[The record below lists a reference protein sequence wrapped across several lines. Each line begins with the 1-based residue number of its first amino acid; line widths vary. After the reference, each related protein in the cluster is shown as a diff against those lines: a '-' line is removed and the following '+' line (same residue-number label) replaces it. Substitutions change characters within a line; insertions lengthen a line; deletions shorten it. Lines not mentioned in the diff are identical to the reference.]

1 MTICQS
7 KRSMLAA
14 ITGLVLV
21 AGTVTTAC
29 AEEVVPWQRLD
40 TAAIQTVLA
49 GNIIDYANARQ
60 EFSASG
66 RSYYAETGGETE
78 FGQWEARANRYC
90 SLWPPSTAWS
100 CYKLEQD
107 AGDPLHL
114 RFVGER
120 GDSYPGYLRA
130 QNQPADSK
138 SP

>member
-1 MTICQS
+1 MSNFSIKT
-7 KRSMLAA
+7 AVFA
-14 ITGLVLV
+14 PLVL
-21 AGTVTTAC
+21 AGALATFVNGEESVT
-29 AEEVVPWQRLD
+29 WQRLSTSD
-40 TAAIQTVLA
+40 IEAALSGRT
-49 GNIIDYANARQ
+49 IDYANARQ